1 MSKKK
6 RKQEIGKFAY
16 INKDGAIVELDKFD
30 NVTLAEFDISVSPT
44 SCIGVYA
51 ADCETYGSN
60 ILGVN
65 KTAVWSLATTPVI
78 PSGYSYNY
86 SDVNTISD
94 VCGTDCIN
102 EWLNYILSRNGADYL
117 IKLKEEKDYVIY
129 EVSENVAYISFNN
142 IPDDMLKY
150 IYYVGKDVYLH
161 LNVVTVYFHNLNF
174 DGNFIGSYLEEN
186 SERLGLSKEYIVDD
200 SFYTKQNVYSTLY
213 SLESRNFIYMAIHGE
228 GNTILFIKDSGNL
241 LRDSLEN
248 IANDFN
254 TTYKKLKMN
263 YDEHRPGEE
272 LTEDMKKYIANDVL
286 SLAEI
291 VYGMLTN
298 GMVQLTA
305 TSFAFSK
312 LKDFIGKSKF
322 YQIFPNQYIDY
333 LLKNEDGYI
342 FRLKP
347 NGTVDEATFMED
359 LCNVKDNLITAD
371 GFCRS
376 SYKGGL
382 VLLRDNKLP
391 HIVKDDDVYAQN
403 DSNNGLDKVRTTG
416 RGVALDCTSMYA
428 YIQHSKSGTYFPVK
442 HPIYLYSKDELCYTY
457 MELYDILKDG
467 VKIIDA
473 ENVKNYV
480 NNSAYLRGFMN
491 LANKLDWSKPDTA
504 IDYLIRNIGNV
515 RSKDLQFD
523 YECLPIYRFI
533 KIRCS
538 FRLKDD
544 GIPCIIESS
553 LGSQSTSFI
562 RGNKTISSF
571 GNVVELTLT
580 QVDYELFVENYNID
594 NFEAI
599 QMIEYEAKI
608 GLFDDFV
615 NKYFE
620 AKRNSKGVHRALNKA
635 ILTNS
640 MGRMGKKQI
649 EGVSIPYIDEKGR
662 LSFKLDT
669 SINVEQ
675 VYAYVPVAS
684 ALTSAARKFVIYA
697 IKKFFPTTFNY
708 TDTDSLKIEESLKT
722 VEEKVKNDDIF
733 KLGRELGE
741 WKNDLGDGVEF
752 SEAVYLKLKTYLC
765 VVGEDYHITAA
776 GITKRATSLME
787 AYFKLSNKLLDI
799 KDDEE
804 CVELIVQT
812 LKDLELKNKEYE
824 WFCKQLDDDMNLR
837 RSRYEADISIGS
849 DKFDL
854 GYTAPPQLKAKRVT
868 SGVIL
873 DYTNQHL

>member
-6 RKQEIGKFAY
+6 RKQEIEKFAY
-16 INKDGAIVELDKFD
+16 VNKDGVIVELNKFD
-30 NVTLAEFDISVSPT
+30 NAALAEFDISVSPT

-51 ADCETYGSN
+51 ADCETYGN
-60 ILGVN
+60 NVIGVN

-78 PSGYSYNY
+78 PRGHSYNY

-94 VCGTDCIN
+94 ACGTDCIN
-102 EWLNYILSRNGADYL
+102 EWLNYILSRSGADYL

-129 EVSENVAYISFNN
+129 ELLENVAYISFNN

-213 SLESRNFIYMAIHGE
+213 NLDSRNFIYMAIHGE

-248 IANDFN
+248 IAKDFN

-291 VYGMLTN
+291 VYGLLTN

-305 TSFAFSK
+305 TSFAFTK
-312 LKDFIGKSKF
+312 LKEHIGKSKF
-322 YQIFPNQYIDY
+322 YQLFPNQYTDY
-333 LLKNEDGYI
+333 LLKNEEGYI
-342 FRLKP
+342 FRLKSD
-347 NGTVDEATFMED
+347 GTLDEATFMED
-359 LCNVKDNLITAD
+359 LCNAGDNLITAD
-371 GFCRS
+371 DFCRGT
-376 SYKGGL
+376 YKGGL

-403 DSNNGLDKVRTTG
+403 DSKHGLDEVRTSG

-473 ENVKNYV
+473 ENVKSYV
-480 NNSAYLRGFMN
+480 NNSAYLRSALN
-491 LANKLDWSKPDTA
+491 LANKLDWDKSDTA
-504 IDYLIRNIGNV
+504 INYLSRNIGV
-515 RSKDLQFD
+515 VMSKDLQFD
-523 YECLPIYRFI
+523 YECLPVYRFL

-544 GIPCIIESS
+544 GIPCIIEPS
-553 LGSQSTSFI
+553 LGPQSTSFI
-562 RGNKTISSF
+562 RGNKTISSY
-571 GNVVELTLT
+571 GNIVELTLT

-608 GLFDDFV
+608 GLFDEFV

-640 MGRMGKKQI
+640 MGRMGKKKI
-649 EGVSIPYIDEKGR
+649 EGVSIPYLDEKGS
-662 LSFKLDT
+662 LSFELNRSLK
-669 SINVEQ
+669 VEQ
-675 VYAYVPVAS
+675 VYAYVPVAA
-684 ALTSAARKFVIYA
+684 ALTSAARKFVVYA

-787 AYFKLSNKLLDI
+787 AYFKLSNKLLDV
-799 KDDEE
+799 KDDDEF
-804 CVELIVQT
+804 VELIVQT
-812 LKDLELKNKEYE
+812 LEDLELKDIEVK
-824 WFCKQLDDDMNLR
+824 WFRNQIDDDKKLR
-837 RSRYEADISIGS
+837 RNNECDIAVGI
-849 DKFDL
+849 DKFHL
-854 GYTAPPQLKAKRVT
+854 GYTAPPQLKAKRVEN
-868 SGVIL
+868 GVIL
-873 DYTNQHL
+873 DYFDQHL